1 MTCLCYM
8 QLVGAMSVGKDTKE
22 STNETAYE
30 MVGVLDYEEVG
41 VAKFGRDLMG
51 ELVKSE
57 GDDKNVVISPLT
69 VHMLL
74 SMVYLGAG
82 KNTMSQLKKGLEL
95 DWSNANNDDSLE
107 GFRNMSEDYD
117 KVSNDT
123 HSGTQ
128 IRIANAMFVK
138 DGLPVKHGYE
148 GSLKNFIGAS
158 VQTFKSPQ
166 DGSGQLNAFVKSK
179 TNGLIE
185 KVIGPNDINANTLMI
200 LASACYFK
208 STWKTPF
215 KAKKTQ
221 EMKFKLAGGKKTIQL
236 EHGMRTGHKE
246 KFRHAEL
253 EDGTRIIE
261 LPYQN
266 PNFNMYIAMPKA
278 GFICVQY
285 FWGFSGLVFFIFA
298 LYFRQTNAADH
309 HYLPFWEKV
318 YIRIKPGCSPKD
330 NTVEAIN
337 TLATSFNYDTFE
349 SKLRRIGDVFVQM
362 PRFETGSS
370 LTLNS
375 ALKAMGMTDMFG
387 PKADLSRMLDGTNG
401 QVSKVAHKTVVKVN
415 EEGSEAA
422 AVAVAIVS
430 FRSMSTPLQINFI
443 VDRPIVFMIHDKV
456 NNAPIFVGRVMDPS
470 PSSSN

>member
-1 MTCLCYM
+1 MHSLVLWMTCLCYV
-8 QLVGAMSVGKDTKE
+8 QLVGAMRVGKDTKE

-30 MVGVLDYEEVG
+30 MVGVLSASVG
-41 VAKFGRDLMG
+41 VAKFGQNLMG
-51 ELVKSE
+51 QLVKSE
-57 GDDKNVVISPLT
+57 GDDRNVVISPLT

-107 GFRNMSEDYD
+107 GFRSMSGDYD
-117 KVSNDT
+117 RVSSDT
-123 HSGTQ
+123 RSGTQ
-128 IRIANAMFVK
+128 IRLANAMFVK

-221 EMKFKLAGGKKTIQL
+221 EMEFKLAGGEKTIKL

-266 PNFNMYIAMPKA
+266 PNFNMYIAMPK
-278 GFICVQY
+278 
-285 FWGFSGLVFFIFA
+285 
-298 LYFRQTNAADH
+298 
-309 HYLPFWEKV
+309 
-318 YIRIKPGCSPKD
+318 D

-349 SKLRRIGDVFVQM
+349 SKLSRMGDVFVQM

-387 PKADLSRMLDGTNG
+387 PKADLSRMFDGTNA

-443 VDRPIVFMIHDKV
+443 VDRPFVFMIHDKV

-470 PSSSN
+470 PKSSN